1 MAFAVLSWRTELS
14 STDHYVTSD
23 LEKEKSVPLRERERE
38 REREEPSRMPVT
50 CHIVDCLLPSV
61 VLLNFNINSVK
72 KKVLLSES

>member
-1 MAFAVLSWRTELS
+1 M
-14 STDHYVTSD
+14 TSD
-23 LEKEKSVPLRERERE
+23 LEKEKSVPLRERDRERE
-38 REREEPSRMPVT
+38 RERERKRKEPSRVPVT